1 MSAVQKTNNEFQF
14 HGKYSKHQVVFSE
27 IYENEL
33 INLENK
39 SGQLQGIIHSDR
51 NHIRALE
58 RGMDICMGH
67 IDI

>member
-33 INLENK
+33 INLEK
-39 SGQLQGIIHSDR
+39 QEWPTSGDHTF
-51 NHIRALE
+51 
-58 RGMDICMGH
+58 
-67 IDI
+67 